1 MSQGVAEADLG
12 AVPAANAT
20 APPAPPHERPRSFGY
35 IPALD
40 GVRGLAVAAVLIF
53 HGGHLGGG
61 FLSVDLFF
69 ALSGFLITSLLLVE
83 VGRRGG
89 VDLAQFWLRRAKR
102 LLPAL
107 FAMIIGIA
115 AFAWLFAEPT
125 ELDRIRG
132 DAISTLFYY
141 ANWHAILSGRG
152 YWELFS
158 NPSPLEHAW
167 SLAIEEQF
175 YLVWPLVVGAL
186 AWFVH
191 WRARRRERS
200 EEIAPLLLAVCLA
213 GAFASPLLMA
223 LLFDPGTDPS
233 KIYVRTDTRMGT
245 ILLGAALACWVHW
258 RGPIRSRAGR
268 QLLEVAA
275 LAGLLGMLAAWT
287 WVDGQMSIVYRG
299 GFLLFDLACVALIA
313 ACAHPHR
320 MVVARM
326 FSWRPIMALGLVSY
340 GLYLWHW
347 PVYLVLS
354 PERTGLDG
362 WALLAVR
369 IAVSL
374 AFGIASYFLVEKPIR
389 HRSLSGTKVLI
400 AAPIAALACVA
411 VILVATSGAQ
421 PLPDAG
427 SQFIATSEGVSSAS
441 VREAAAAAEA
451 SGASRTLIVGDS
463 VGVNIGKAA
472 TTLSQGSDTAVVAGA
487 IPGCVLTTGV
497 SGYEANTRDRT
508 FVVPDLHECTTG
520 WQKTAEQFGPDTV
533 VIVYGTGA
541 SFLMVQRN
549 GHFVDACTPAYQ
561 SWYRDQLTT
570 QIVAFQRAGA
580 TRVALLRLPYPTAT
594 FLTDA
599 ARRRIDCVND
609 VHAQIVRDTPGTELL
624 DLAAVI
630 CPNGTCRTEL
640 DGVTL
645 RSDGLHFDEGP
656 PADYVAHWILDQT
669 RPQPRTT
676 GG

>member
-1 MSQGVAEADLG
+1 
-12 AVPAANAT
+12 
-20 APPAPPHERPRSFGY
+20 
-35 IPALD
+35 
-40 GVRGLAVAAVLIF
+40 VAAVLIF

-83 VGRRGG
+83 VSRRGG
-89 VDLAQFWLRRAKR
+89 VNLAQFWLRRAKR

-107 FAMIIGIA
+107 FVMIVGIA
-115 AFAWLFAEPT
+115 AFAWLFAAPT
-125 ELDRIRG
+125 ELERIRG

-186 AWFVH
+186 SWFVH

-200 EEIAPLLLAVCLA
+200 TDIAPVLFGVCLA

-245 ILLGAALACWVHW
+245 ILLGAALACWVYW

-268 QLLEVAA
+268 VALEGAA
-275 LAGLLGMLAAWT
+275 LAGLVMMLAAWI
-287 WVDGQMSIVYRG
+287 WVDGQMSAVYRG
-299 GFLLFDLACVALIA
+299 GFLLFDIACVTLIA
-313 ACAHPHR
+313 ACAHPR
-320 MVVARM
+320 PMAVARA
-326 FSWRPIMALGLVSY
+326 FSWRPIMALGLISY

-347 PVYLVLS
+347 PVYLTLT

-362 WALLAVR
+362 WALLSLR
-369 IAVSL
+369 IAVSV

-389 HRSLSGTKVLI
+389 HASLSGTKVLV
-400 AAPIAALACVA
+400 AAPIAAAVCVA
-411 VILVATSGAQ
+411 AILVTTSGAQ
-421 PLPDAG
+421 VLPDAG
-427 SQFIATSEGVSSAS
+427 NQFIATPKGATTQD
-441 VREAAAAAEA
+441 VRAAAAAA
-451 SGASRTLIVGDS
+451 AAAGAARTLIVGDS
-463 VGVNIGKAA
+463 VGVNVGKAA
-472 TTLSQGSDTAVVAGA
+472 AALSEGTDTAVVAGA
-487 IPGCVLTTGV
+487 IPGCVLTHGTG
-497 SGYEANTRDRT
+497 GYRADTSNGA
-508 FVVPDLHECTTG
+508 FVVPDLNECTDG
-520 WQKTAEQFGPDTV
+520 WETTAREFQPDTA

-541 SFLMVQRN
+541 SFLEVELGGR
-549 GHFVDACTPAYQ
+549 FVDACTPAYQ
-561 SWYRDQLTT
+561 SWYADQLRTE
-570 QIVAFQRAGA
+570 IARFQDLGVQQ
-580 TRVALLRLPYPTAT
+580 VALLRLPYAGAD

-599 ARRRIDCVND
+599 ARRRVDCAND
-609 VHAQIVRDTPGTELL
+609 VHAQVVRETPGTVLL

-630 CPNGTCRTEL
+630 CPGGVCRTEL
-640 DGVTL
+640 DGTTM
-645 RSDGLHFDEGP
+645 RSDGLHFDEGL
-656 PADYVAHWILDQT
+656 PASYVARWILDQT
-669 RPQPRTT
+669 RPP